1 MRGCFAQGPCVILF
15 VFVSFSKE
23 HLRVLSQHVHEREV
37 YLQPSRMGHLD
48 VLAMHG
54 QVEKYA
60 KTKTSLRQQPTGGPK
75 IMFV

>member
-1 MRGCFAQGPCVILF
+1 M
-15 VFVSFSKE
+15 
-23 HLRVLSQHVHEREV
+23 LSQHVHEREV

-60 KTKTSLRQQPTGGPK
+60 KTKTSPRQQPTGGPK